1 MKLYIVTFECVED
14 MECYPIVPQAYKTKE
29 SAVNALKN
37 AYEQASAEYPEDYER
52 ICSSEECDIYE
63 DGRYS
68 ENRWVGRVDEVE
80 VED

>member
-1 MKLYIVTFECVED
+1 
-14 MECYPIVPQAYKTKE
+14 MECYPIAPQAYKTKE

-52 ICSSEECDIYE
+52 EYASMECDIYE
-63 DGRYS
+63 EGRYN
-68 ENRWVGRVDEVE
+68 ENRWGGRVDEVE